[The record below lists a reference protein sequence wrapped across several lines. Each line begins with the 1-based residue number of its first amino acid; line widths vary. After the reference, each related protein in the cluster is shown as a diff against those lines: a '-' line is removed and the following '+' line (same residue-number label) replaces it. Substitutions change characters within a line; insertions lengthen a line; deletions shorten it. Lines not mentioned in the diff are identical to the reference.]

1 MNRSDEIDIQ
11 IARGFIFDSPRGT
24 FLKSETDSFDFLVS
38 PSYDYQYL
46 NRKKLS
52 CGAFI
57 LDTGCLVNFTL
68 TNENNLSKY
77 LNVKTSNV
85 DAVTNELKEDQS
97 WSLPVPEAFTNTT
110 GHFLFSSDLTYCLS
124 IHLERPKSLDNVVK
138 SIVRIS
144 MFSFLNDTDK
154 SSIRSSYEL
163 HKNIQCIRSTKKV
176 TSIKVCMSTNHTLC
190 IVLNYENPKDKT
202 VQVLK
207 VHHRLSQNDIDVDL
221 IKQIRL
227 SPILTYIRDLSFNQF
242 GDKLIVE
249 CAKDFAIC
257 PMSTEYVDK
266 CKPFQGSHP
275 FITYNVSLKME
286 LLIRDSYLE
295 LGSCI
300 EIYEIKSEL
309 SEEERKKK
317 QLSYS
322 LIWKVTAEELGLHR
336 VHVFQVQSF
345 TETLIFYNQ
354 SHTIHVLNPFK
365 KKIINQLE
373 MNNGP
378 MDLLCRSCMVDWSC
392 HEVYVKFIDSSR
404 SYCHLKVYQLKSPFT
419 YSLLDQAAR
428 KVLNTFSI
436 DDLSKLNLPNVFRK
450 KLGYF

>member
-1 MNRSDEIDIQ
+1 MNRNDEIDIQ
-11 IARGFIFDSPRGT
+11 IARGFIFDSPRDS
-24 FLKSETDSFDFLVS
+24 FLKSEADSLEFLVS

-57 LDTGCLVNFTL
+57 LDTGRLVNFTL
-68 TNENNLSKY
+68 TNENNLTKF
-77 LNVKTSNV
+77 LNIKTSSV
-85 DAVTNELKEDQS
+85 DVISNELKEDQS
-97 WSLPVPEAFTNTT
+97 WCLPIPEAFSNTN

-124 IHLERPKSLDNVVK
+124 IHLEKPKSLDNVVK
-138 SIVRIS
+138 SILRIS
-144 MFSFLNDTDK
+144 MFSLLGDIQK
-154 SSIRSSYEL
+154 SSTRSSYEL
-163 HKNIQCIRSTKKV
+163 HKNIQCIRSTKKI
-176 TSIKVCMSTNHTLC
+176 TSIKVCMSTSHMLC

-207 VHHRLSQNDIDVDL
+207 VCHRLSQNDIDVDL

-242 GDKLIVE
+242 GDKLVVE

-257 PMSTEYVDK
+257 PLSTEYIDK

-275 FITYNVSLKME
+275 FVTYNVSLRME

-309 SEEERKKK
+309 SEEGKKK
-317 QLSYS
+317 QLAYS
-322 LIWKVTAEELGLHR
+322 LIWKITAEELGLHR

-365 KKIINQLE
+365 KKIIHQLE

-378 MDLLCRSCMVDWSC
+378 MDLLCRSCTVDWSC
-392 HEVYVKFIDSSR
+392 QEVHVHFIDSSR
-404 SYCHLKVYQLKSPFT
+404 SYCHLKVYQLKSPFA

-428 KVLNTFSI
+428 KVLNTFSMNE
-436 DDLSKLNLPNVFRK
+436 LRKLNLPNVFRK